1 MLGRPARSEGTR
13 SEDER
18 DFLRLWASDA
28 VSQIGSQITL
38 FALPFTAVA
47 VLHASGDQ
55 VGVLQALYTLPF
67 LLVPL
72 PAGLWLDNRSLR
84 PVLIAMNLV
93 CAVLVTSVP
102 VAAAAGA
109 LGLAQLYVI
118 AVLGGAATVTSDIA
132 KLALLPR
139 LVPTDRLAS
148 ANSRL
153 NANLAVGSTSGPG
166 IAGWLSALVGAPNA
180 LIADGLSYLFSA
192 GTLSRMR
199 YRDETRPE
207 RGEEGRNLRAEVTA
221 GLRVVFGY
229 APLRN
234 IAVHA
239 ALFNACAQFV
249 NVALVVL
256 LVRDRGY
263 GGGAYGLVLVCGG
276 IGGVTGTVSAPLLI
290 RLLGPGSTIF
300 MVVTAGV
307 NAFWI
312 LPAAGGSRAAV
323 VALCAAGLF
332 IGSASA
338 GVGSVVSA
346 TLRHLVS
353 PPDLHARVNAAYRLI
368 TFGAVPVG
376 ALIGGLLVERIG
388 AHATLWAVPPMMLVS
403 ALPLALRPVRSL
415 RGVTRPDAE
424 DDVPTAAREG
434 AG

>member
-18 DFLRLWASDA
+18 DFRRLWASDA

-148 ANSRL
+148 ANSRF
-153 NANLAVGSTSGPG
+153 NASLAVGATSGPG

-180 LIADGLSYLFSA
+180 LIADGLSYLFCA

-199 YRDETRPE
+199 YRGDSRPE
-207 RGEEGRNLRAEVTA
+207 RGEKGRNLRAEVTA

-229 APLRN
+229 GPLRN

-276 IGGVTGTVSAPLLI
+276 IGGVAGTVAAPPLI
-290 RLLGPGSTIF
+290 RRLGPGPTIF

-312 LPAAGGSRAAV
+312 PPAAGGSRAAV

-346 TLRHLVS
+346 TLRHLIS
-353 PPDLHARVNAAYRLI
+353 PPNLHARVNAAYRLV
-368 TFGAVPVG
+368 TFGSVPVG

-388 AHATLWAVPPMMLVS
+388 AHATLWVVPPMMLVS

-415 RGVTRPDAE
+415 RGVTRPAAE